1 MGGCLSS
8 CPDDDR
14 SMHSSNHP
22 RSMLTRHHHHTHN
35 DDKEAHVRTVEGRLY
50 HDENDSRYMLPRD
63 EQESDRLHEQHFVT
77 KEVLGCNILP
87 EAFQHLNFQR
97 GGLTILDVCCGP
109 ATWLCETSLEYNN
122 SQFTGVDMSDV
133 WPKDI
138 RPVNLQFRRANVLNG
153 IPFPDQHFDFIQM
166 RYVVV
171 AFTLDEWKK
180 VFNELRRVLKPGGCL
195 QCIDSDMRI
204 TLQDDKASISRQ
216 HIETLEQFYSI
227 QGLDISAGAKLDMR
241 LTDLG
246 LRIVQSEYREIA
258 LGWGGPIGTASLN
271 LFMGKLNGLSPW
283 FKRTMEMSDD
293 SFQQLKEGL
302 QQDLIQ
308 SRAYMGLHAFLAI
321 KEPLE

>member
-8 CPDDDR
+8 CPDDDSR
-14 SMHSSNHP
+14 SLHSSNHP
-22 RSMLTRHHHHTHN
+22 RSMLSRQHH
-35 DDKEAHVRTVEGRLY
+35 DDKEAPIRTIEGRLY
-50 HDENDSRYMLPRD
+50 HDEHDSRYMLPRD

-77 KEVLGCNILP
+77 KELLGCNVLP

-138 RPVNLQFRRANVLNG
+138 RPVNLQFRRANVLHG
-153 IPFPDQHFDFIQM
+153 IPFPDQSFDFIQM
-166 RYVVV
+166 RFVVL
-171 AFTLDEWKK
+171 AFTADEWRK

-195 QCIDSDMRI
+195 QCIDLDMRVS
-204 TLQDDKASISRQ
+204 LQDASVPRH
-216 HIETLEQFYSI
+216 HIDSFEQFYSM

-241 LTDLG
+241 LSDLG
-246 LRIVQSEYREIA
+246 FQIQQSEYREIP

-271 LFMGKLNGLSPW
+271 LFMGKIIGLAPW
-283 FKRTMEMSDD
+283 FKRALDLSDD
-293 SFQQLKEGL
+293 SFRHVQEETRQH
-302 QQDLIQ
+302 LIQ

-321 KEPLE
+321 KPLE